1 MISEM
6 FVISLIL
13 LIIAFM
19 WLSWWMIAVVC
30 VGLFYWW
37 LYTFSPRHSLG
48 GYSFLAPTKNRI
60 LALTFTGGNSETLD
74 EVVNWL
80 DERNISTMFFVYG
93 RVAKES
99 PLLMKDIIKAGH
111 VIGIAGFESKEKWFT
126 QYFGSDDIHKA
137 IHRSQEVLADIIP
150 NFHTVFFRPYR
161 GRRMIL
167 SPWRLKYNFG
177 YYVVLWSFELG
188 RDALQKMKNRMI
200 INVSLDDTN
209 KEKLFSQLSLLEQY
223 VRARGYQF
231 VQIEV

>member
-80 DERNISTMFFVYG
+80 DERNISTMFFVY
-93 RVAKES
+93 
-99 PLLMKDIIKAGH
+99 
-111 VIGIAGFESKEKWFT
+111 GIAGFESKEKWFT